1 MKYEINNKK
10 INIPDQEIEKS
21 MKLLDITQEQAI
33 EMYLCDHDY
42 IKNEEVENLTKKA
55 KENGADKIIN
65 RKVIKKS
72 GETTRKPKEN
82 PLKEQIIANL
92 HNFLLQNN
100 DFVNIIVTNNT
111 KGGPQ
116 GPPFFRLPLKNYGQR
131 NNASTRRFASATCS
145 QSRSA

>member
-82 PLKEQIIANL
+82 PLKEQIITNL
-92 HNFLLQNN
+92 HNFLLQSN
-100 DFVNIIVTNNT
+100 DFVNIIVTNKSKSIDFYVNDKYFT
-111 KGGPQ
+111 LNLVEHR
-116 GPPFFRLPLKNYGQR
+116 PPKQ
-131 NNASTRRFASATCS
+131 
-145 QSRSA
+145 

>member
-42 IKNEEVENLTKKA
+42 IKNEEVETLTKKA

-100 DFVNIIVTNNT
+100 DFVNIIVTNKSKNIDFYVNDKYFT
-111 KGGPQ
+111 LNLVEHR
-116 GPPFFRLPLKNYGQR
+116 PPKQ
-131 NNASTRRFASATCS
+131 
-145 QSRSA
+145 

>member
-92 HNFLLQNN
+92 HNFLLQNK
-100 DFVNIIVTNNT
+100 DFVNIIVTNKSKSIDFYVNL
-111 KGGPQ
+111 
-116 GPPFFRLPLKNYGQR
+116 RNYVNR
-131 NNASTRRFASATCS
+131 KCS
-145 QSRSA
+145 

>member
-42 IKNEEVENLTKKA
+42 IKNEEVETLTKKA
-55 KENGADKIIN
+55 KESGADKIIN

-72 GETTRKPKEN
+72 GETTRKLKEN
-82 PLKEQIIANL
+82 PLKEQIITNL

-100 DFVNIIVTNNT
+100 DFVNIIVTNKSKSIDFYVNDKYFT
-111 KGGPQ
+111 LNLVEHR
-116 GPPFFRLPLKNYGQR
+116 PPKH
-131 NNASTRRFASATCS
+131 
-145 QSRSA
+145 